1 LKETL
6 IIEKA
11 FKERLPIAEA
21 LAIRKK
27 HIIKDK
33 KRQAEKYACRKNK
46 GGKDV

>member
-1 LKETL
+1 MKETL
-6 IIEKA
+6 IIEGA
-11 FKERLPIAEA
+11 FKRLPIAEA

-33 KRQAEKYACRKNK
+33 KRQAEKYACRRSK